1 MSDLILRQATS
12 YDAPG
17 IAGVLQALVLADK
30 RSKPADAG
38 FAETHYV
45 SHPGQIQCLLALD
58 GDEVLGFQSLKQAVE
73 GNPYGAPVGW
83 GLIGTHIRP
92 STARRGV
99 GRALFQETLKAAR
112 AAGLVAIDAT
122 IGVNNAEG
130 LAYYQ
135 AMGFVDYRRID
146 GARCK
151 SFTL

>member
-1 MSDLILRQATS
+1 M
-12 YDAPG
+12 
-17 IAGVLQALVLADK
+17 
-30 RSKPADAG
+30 
-38 FAETHYV
+38 
-45 SHPGQIQCLLALD
+45 
-58 GDEVLGFQSLKQAVE
+58 
-73 GNPYGAPVGW
+73 
-83 GLIGTHIRP
+83 IGTHIRP

-135 AMGFVDYRRID
+135 ARGFVDCRRID
-146 GARCK
+146 GARRK